1 MLMAKDL
8 EIALLRSFVTA
19 VRVGSISRAATAL
32 GHTQPA
38 LSQQL
43 RKLEG
48 AVGRPLLHRSPSGV
62 LPTRAGEELLP
73 YAERILSL
81 SAQALTE
88 TGRALTG
95 HCGVGLLEDLAASR
109 LPQALADL
117 ARLHPGATLE
127 VLSLSTTAMRQ
138 AYDAGRVQLVLD
150 AVPDLPGPPRWKVAR
165 PLVWAIGQGVDVP
178 DVSDV
183 AADPL
188 PLVLFSNP
196 CSWRTAVLETLERAD
211 RRWQTVFESNNLI
224 GVLAAVRAGLGVAA
238 LMPANIEPAMA
249 RHDTDALPALPDV
262 ELGLTRHPRTDGD
275 PLIDAVET
283 ALRRM
288 I

>member
-1 MLMAKDL
+1 MAREL
-8 EIALLRSFVTA
+8 ETVLLRSFITA
-19 VRVGSISRAATAL
+19 VRAGSISRAATSL
-32 GHTQPA
+32 GQTQPA

-43 RKLEG
+43 RRLES
-48 AVGRPLLHRSPSGV
+48 AVGRSLLHRSSSGV
-62 LPTRAGEELLP
+62 SPTRAGEELLP

-81 SAQALTE
+81 CAQALTE

-95 HCGVGLLEDLAASR
+95 HCRVGLLEDLAASR

-127 VLSLSTTAMRQ
+127 VLSLSSAEMRD
-138 AYDAGRVQLVLD
+138 AYGAGRVQLVLD
-150 AVPDLPGPPRWKVAR
+150 HVPDVPGQPRWTVRR
-165 PLVWAIGQGVDVP
+165 PLVWAVGQGVDVT
-178 DVSDV
+178 
-183 AADPL
+183 ADPL
-188 PLVLFSNP
+188 PVVLFSEP
-196 CSWRTAVLETLERAD
+196 CFWRTSVLEALERAD
-211 RRWQTVFESNNLI
+211 RPLRVAFESNSLV

-238 LMPANIEPAMA
+238 LMPANLEPAMVC
-249 RHDTDALPALPDV
+249 HDPDALPALPDI
-262 ELGLTRHPRTDGD
+262 ELGLARHPRSEGD

>member
-1 MLMAKDL
+1 MLMARDL
-8 EIALLRSFVTA
+8 ETALLRSVVTA
-19 VRVGSISRAATAL
+19 VRTGSISRAATAL

-38 LSQQL
+38 LSQQV
-43 RKLEG
+43 RKLES
-48 AVGRPLLHRSPSGV
+48 AVGLPLLHRSPSGV
-62 LPTRAGEELLP
+62 SPTRAGEELLP

-95 HCGVGLLEDLAASR
+95 HCGVGLLEDLAASQ
-109 LPQALADL
+109 LPQTLADL

-127 VLSLSTTAMRQ
+127 VLSSSSSAIRE
-138 AYDAGRVQLVLD
+138 AYDAGRVHLVLD
-150 AVPDLPGPPRWKVAR
+150 EVGDVPGPPRWTVRR
-165 PLVWAIGQGVDVP
+165 PLVWAMGQGVDL
-178 DVSDV
+178 

-188 PLVLFSNP
+188 PVVLFSTT

-211 RRWQTVFESNNLI
+211 RRWRVAFESNSLL
-224 GVLAAVRAGLGVAA
+224 GVLAAVRAGLGVTA

-249 RHDTDALPALPDV
+249 CHDLDALPTLPDV
-262 ELGLTRHPRTDGD
+262 ELGLARHPRTEGH

-283 ALRRM
+283 ALRRT

>member
-1 MLMAKDL
+1 MAREL
-8 EIALLRSFVTA
+8 ETALLRSFVTA

-32 GHTQPA
+32 GQTQPA

-43 RKLEG
+43 RRLES

-62 LPTRAGEELLP
+62 APTRAGEELLP

-81 SAQALTE
+81 CAQALTE

-95 HCGVGLLEDLAASR
+95 HCRVGLLEDLAASQ

-117 ARLHPGATLE
+117 ARLHPDATLE
-127 VLSLSTTAMRQ
+127 VLSLSSAAMRE
-138 AYDAGRVQLVLD
+138 AYDTGRVQLVLD
-150 AVPDLPGPPRWKVAR
+150 HVLDVPGPPRWTVRR
-165 PLVWAIGQGVDVP
+165 PLVWAIGPGVDL
-178 DVSDV
+178 

-196 CSWRTAVLETLERAD
+196 CFWRTSVLDTLERAD
-211 RRWQTVFESNNLI
+211 RRWRVAFESNSLL
-224 GVLAAVRAGLGVAA
+224 GVLAAVRAGLGVAG
-238 LMPANIEPAMA
+238 LMPANLEPAMA
-249 RHDTDALPALPDV
+249 GHDADALPTLPDI
-262 ELGLTRHPRTDGD
+262 ELGLARHPRTEGD

-288 I
+288 V

>member
-1 MLMAKDL
+1 MLMARDL
-8 EIALLRSFVTA
+8 ETALLRSFVTA
-19 VRVGSISRAATAL
+19 VRAGSISRAATAL
-32 GHTQPA
+32 GQTQPA

-43 RKLEG
+43 RKLES

-62 LPTRAGEELLP
+62 SPTRAGEELLP
-73 YAERILSL
+73 YAERILAL

-95 HCGVGLLEDLAASR
+95 HCGVGLLEDLAASQ

-127 VLSLSTTAMRQ
+127 VLSLSNAAMRE

-150 AVPDLPGPPRWKVAR
+150 AVPDVPGPPRWTVRR
-165 PLVWAIGQGVDVP
+165 PLVWAIGQGVDV
-178 DVSDV
+178 

-188 PLVLFSNP
+188 PVVLFSNP
-196 CSWRTAVLETLERAD
+196 CFWRTSVLETLERAD
-211 RRWQTVFESNNLI
+211 RRWRVAFESNSLI
-224 GVLAAVRAGLGVAA
+224 GVLAAVRAGLGIAA
-238 LMPANIEPAMA
+238 LMPANLEPAMA
-249 RHDTDALPALPDV
+249 CHDADALPTLPDV
-262 ELGLTRHPRTDGD
+262 ELGLARHPRTEGD

>member
-1 MLMAKDL
+1 MAKDL

-19 VRVGSISRAATAL
+19 VRAGSISRAATAL

-43 RKLEG
+43 RRLEG
-48 AVGRPLLHRSPSGV
+48 VVGRPLLYRSASGV

-81 SAQALTE
+81 SAQALSE

-95 HCGVGLLEDLAASR
+95 HCGVALLEDLAASQ

-127 VLSLSTTAMRQ
+127 VLSITTAAMRD
-138 AYDAGRVQLVLD
+138 AYDAGRVHLVLD
-150 AVPDLPGPPRWKVAR
+150 EAVDVPGPPRWTVRR
-165 PLVWAIGQGVDVP
+165 PLVWAIGQGVDV
-178 DVSDV
+178 

-188 PLVLFSNP
+188 PVVLFSNT
-196 CSWRTAVLETLERAD
+196 CAWRTAVVETLDAAD
-211 RRWQTVFESNNLI
+211 RRWRVAFESNSLV
-224 GVLAAVRAGLGVAA
+224 GVLAALRAGLGVAA
-238 LMPANIEPAMA
+238 LMPVNVEPAMA
-249 RHDTDALPALPDV
+249 FHDVDALPTLPDV
-262 ELGLTRHPRTDGD
+262 ELGLARHPRTEGD
-275 PLIDAVET
+275 PLIDAVEN
-283 ALRRM
+283 ALRRT

>member
-1 MLMAKDL
+1 MARDL
-8 EIALLRSFVTA
+8 EIVLLRSFVTA

-43 RKLEG
+43 RRLES
-48 AVGRPLLHRSPSGV
+48 AVGSPLLHRSPAGV
-62 LPTRAGEELLP
+62 SPTRAGEELLP
-73 YAERILSL
+73 YAERILAL

-117 ARLHPGATLE
+117 ARLNPSATLE
-127 VLSLSTTAMRQ
+127 VLSLSAGAMRQ
-138 AYDAGRVQLVLD
+138 AYDAGRVHLVLD
-150 AVPDLPGPPRWKVAR
+150 AVPDLPGPPRWTVSR
-165 PLVWAIGQGVDVP
+165 PLVWAVGQGLDVD
-178 DVSDV
+178 
-183 AADPL
+183 ADPL
-188 PLVLFSNP
+188 PVVLFSSP
-196 CSWRTAVLETLERAD
+196 CSWRTPVLETLERAD
-211 RRWQTVFESNNLI
+211 RRWKVAFESNNLI

-238 LMPANIEPAMA
+238 LMPANVEPAMA
-249 RHDTDALPALPDV
+249 RHDTGSGTGGLPALPDV
-262 ELGLTRHPRTDGD
+262 DLGLTRHPRTEGD

>member
-1 MLMAKDL
+1 MARDL
-8 EIALLRSFVTA
+8 ETALLRSFVTA
-19 VRVGSISRAATAL
+19 VRAGSISRAATAL

-43 RKLEG
+43 RKLES
-48 AVGRPLLHRSPSGV
+48 AVGRPLLYRSPSGV
-62 LPTRAGEELLP
+62 TPTRAGEELLP

-95 HCGVGLLEDLAASR
+95 HCGVGLLEDLAASQ

-127 VLSLSTTAMRQ
+127 VLSFSNAAMRE
-138 AYDAGRVQLVLD
+138 AHDADRVQLVLD
-150 AVPDLPGPPRWKVAR
+150 EVPHLPEPPRWTVRR
-165 PLVWAIGQGVDVP
+165 PLVWAIGQGVDV
-178 DVSDV
+178 

-188 PLVLFSNP
+188 PVVLFSNP
-196 CSWRTAVLETLERAD
+196 CSFRTSVLETLERAD
-211 RRWQTVFESNNLI
+211 RRWRVAFESNSLL
-224 GVLAAVRAGLGVAA
+224 GVLAAVRAGLGVTA
-238 LMPANIEPAMA
+238 LMPANLEPGMA
-249 RHDTDALPALPDV
+249 CHDPDALPTLPDV
-262 ELGLTRHPRTDGD
+262 ELGLARHPQTEGD

-283 ALRRM
+283 ALRRT

>member
-1 MLMAKDL
+1 MARDL
-8 EIALLRSFVTA
+8 ETTLLRSFVTA
-19 VRVGSISRAATAL
+19 VRAGSISRAATAL
-32 GHTQPA
+32 GQTQPA

-43 RKLEG
+43 RKLES
-48 AVGRPLLHRSPSGV
+48 AVGRPLLYRSPSGV
-62 LPTRAGEELLP
+62 SPTRAGEELLP

-95 HCGVGLLEDLAASR
+95 HCGVGLLEDLAAAQ

-117 ARLHPGATLE
+117 ARLHPSATLE
-127 VLSLSTTAMRQ
+127 VLILSNAAMRE

-150 AVPDLPGPPRWKVAR
+150 QVPDVPGPPRWTVRR
-165 PLVWAIGQGVDVP
+165 PLVWAIGQGVDM
-178 DVSDV
+178 

-188 PLVLFSNP
+188 PVVLFSEP
-196 CSWRTAVLETLERAD
+196 CPFRTALLETLERAD
-211 RRWQTVFESNNLI
+211 RRCRVAFESNSLV

-238 LMPANIEPAMA
+238 LMPPNVEPVMA
-249 RHDTDALPALPDV
+249 CHDADALPTLPDV
-262 ELGLTRHPRTDGD
+262 ELGLARHPRTEGD

>member
-1 MLMAKDL
+1 MAKDL
-8 EIALLRSFVTA
+8 EVTLLRSFVTA
-19 VRVGSISRAATAL
+19 VRTGSISRAAAAL

-81 SAQALTE
+81 AAQALSE
-88 TGRALTG
+88 AGRVLTG
-95 HCGVGLLEDLAASR
+95 HCGVGLLEDLAASQ

-127 VLSLSTTAMRQ
+127 VLCVSTAEMRQ
-138 AYDAGRVQLVLD
+138 AYDAGRVHVVLD
-150 AVPDLPGPPRWKVAR
+150 EAPVIPGPPRWTVRR
-165 PLVWAIGQGVDVP
+165 PLVWAIGQGVDV
-178 DVSDV
+178 

-188 PLVLFSNP
+188 PVVLFSNP
-196 CSWRTAVLETLERAD
+196 CSFRTAVVETLERAD
-211 RRWQTVFESNNLI
+211 RPWRVAFESNSLV
-224 GVLAAVRAGLGVAA
+224 GVLAALRAGLGVAA
-238 LMPANIEPAMA
+238 LMPVNVEPALA
-249 RHDTDALPALPDV
+249 FHGRGALPTLPDV
-262 ELGLTRHPRTDGD
+262 ELGLARHPRTEGD

>member
-1 MLMAKDL
+1 MARDL
-8 EIALLRSFVTA
+8 EIVLLRSFVTA
-19 VRVGSISRAATAL
+19 VRAGSISRAATAL

-43 RKLEG
+43 RKLESV
-48 AVGRPLLHRSPSGV
+48 VGRPLLHRSPSGV
-62 LPTRAGEELLP
+62 SPTRAGEELLP

-88 TGRALTG
+88 TSRALTG
-95 HCGVGLLEDLAASR
+95 HCGVGLLEDLAASQ

-127 VLSLSTTAMRQ
+127 VLSVSTAAMRE
-138 AYDAGRVQLVLD
+138 AYDAGRVHLVLD
-150 AVPDLPGPPRWKVAR
+150 EVPDLPGPPRWTVRR
-165 PLVWAIGQGVDVP
+165 PLVWAVGHGV
-178 DVSDV
+178 DV

-188 PLVLFSNP
+188 PVVLFSNT
-196 CSWRTAVLETLERAD
+196 CAWRTSVVDTLHRTG
-211 RRWQTVFESNNLI
+211 RRWRVAFESNSLI
-224 GVLAAVRAGLGVAA
+224 GVLAALRAGLGVAA
-238 LMPANIEPAMA
+238 LMPANLEPAMA
-249 RHDTDALPALPDV
+249 CHDADALPTLPDV
-262 ELGLTRHPRTDGD
+262 ELGLARHPRTAGD

-283 ALRRM
+283 ALRRT

>member
-1 MLMAKDL
+1 MLMARDL
-8 EIALLRSFVTA
+8 ETALLRSFVTA
-19 VRVGSISRAATAL
+19 VRTGSISRAATAL

-43 RKLEG
+43 RKLEST
-48 AVGRPLLHRSPSGV
+48 VGRPLLYRSPSGV
-62 LPTRAGEELLP
+62 SPTRAGEELLP

-95 HCGVGLLEDLAASR
+95 HCGVGLLEDLAASQ

-127 VLSLSTTAMRQ
+127 VLSVSNAAMRE

-150 AVPDLPGPPRWKVAR
+150 EVPDIPGPPRWTVRR
-165 PLVWAIGQGVDVP
+165 PLVWAIGQGVDV
-178 DVSDV
+178 

-188 PLVLFSNP
+188 PVVLFSNP
-196 CSWRTAVLETLERAD
+196 CSWRTSVLETLERAD
-211 RRWQTVFESNNLI
+211 RRWRVAFESNSLV

-238 LMPANIEPAMA
+238 LMPANLEPAMA
-249 RHDTDALPALPDV
+249 CHDADALPTLPDV
-262 ELGLTRHPRTDGD
+262 ELGLARHPRTEGD